1 MTRQS
6 ISIASSVLW
15 LSLGIFIISGCH
27 AGDGAPGGQGG
38 SSGGGLGGASASGAG
53 GQPVT
58 GGGGAPATADGGL
71 VVADETLCGAVA
83 LTADKIVAA
92 GKTVALCAGSTLSFG
107 PGIGLTVNGRLVVQG
122 TAQRPVKLL
131 GATASAGSWT
141 GLVLN
146 AGGELAASYLEIHD
160 ADTALA
166 ARPASTYA
174 VDHLVIDDS
183 TVMMVLSADGS
194 IAHGRLRGLGNAQSS
209 SPVFVSNASPR
220 VTDTSVTQ
228 GLYPGVDM
236 IIVGGGNSAPVFDHV
251 EVADSHCAFHINES
265 GGTVVTNSWLHHNAY
280 AFMLGVSLAGH
291 INHNNFQ
298 DNLVNL
304 GTCSGTSLEV
314 KDNYFEGAPFDDS
327 CNTLTVTGTAPAGPY
342 PTGIGPQP

>member
-6 ISIASSVLW
+6 ISIVISVVSL
-15 LSLGIFIISGCH
+15 LSLAAAGCH
-27 AGDGAPGGQGG
+27 AGSDGAPGGEGG
-38 SSGGGLGGASASGAG
+38 SSGGGQGGAPASGAG
-53 GQPVT
+53 GHLVT
-58 GGGGAPATADGGL
+58 GAGGAAATADGGP
-71 VVADETLCGAVA
+71 VVADETWCGPVA
-83 LTADKIVAA
+83 LTASRIVAA
-92 GKTVALCAGSTLSFG
+92 GKTVAICAGSVLTFG
-107 PGIGLTVNGRLVVQG
+107 DGIGLTVNGRLLVQG
-122 TAQRPVKLL
+122 TAQLPVKLA

-146 AGGELAASYLEIHD
+146 AGGELTATYLEIHD

-166 ARPASTYA
+166 ARPASSYT

-183 TVMMVLSADGS
+183 TMMMVLSADGT
-194 IAHGRLRGLGNAQSS
+194 IAHGTLRGLGNAQSS

-220 VTDTSVTQ
+220 ITDTAVTQ
-228 GLYPGVDM
+228 GLYLGVDM

-265 GGTVVTNSWLHHNAY
+265 GGTVITNSWLHHNAY
-280 AFMLGVSLAGH
+280 AFMLGASLAGH

-304 GTCSGTSLEV
+304 GTCAGAAFEV
-314 KDNYFEGAPFDDS
+314 KDNYFEGAAFDDT
-327 CNTLTVTGTAPAGPY
+327 CAALEVTGVTPAGPY
-342 PTGIGPQP
+342 TTGIGPQP